1 MDNCLDLIFSIEVKN
16 LANKK
21 LYCIIPSEGCW
32 INMILTP
39 TRQFLAEEIL
49 WSEIKKA
56 LPASTKLEGCNA
68 VTKSLQALQKSRK
81 VLKNVNYKNI
91 NLS

>member
-1 MDNCLDLIFSIEVKN
+1 MKQKVFGLNLFDWGYN

-56 LPASTKLEGCNA
+56 LPANTKLEGCNA

-81 VLKNVNYKNI
+81 VLKKLKLAV
-91 NLS
+91 